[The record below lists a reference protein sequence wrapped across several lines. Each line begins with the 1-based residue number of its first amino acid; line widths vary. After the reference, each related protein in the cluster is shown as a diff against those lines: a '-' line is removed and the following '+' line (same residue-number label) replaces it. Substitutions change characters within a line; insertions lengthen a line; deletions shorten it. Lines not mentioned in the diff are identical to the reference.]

1 MGYQEMCET
10 FIVADQVINGENA
23 NITMEDISKNP
34 GFKQY
39 CPNQKCETRRKRI
52 SALSTYLFMQ
62 LRTMKSADQYDEYFL
77 MWLGDK
83 LFKMHNKSKGKGRN
97 NRITLYSAYEKYL
110 KNHRGYLDYWALLNN
125 ISGLKEANLEHMHKF
140 YRLLNDIC
148 KTIVYYIHKDSK
160 NNNLIM
166 NSTECSNQYMFLY
179 QNVFKCNSYLHL
191 LDNLKK
197 IYDSFR
203 AAVKNI
209 DPKSAAYLQTLTTK
223 ENSDLYFAKNFKT
236 FEFNGSGCQLQYDDN
251 IFETLEKAK
260 LHGKQTNDKTKGDD
274 ITQIGQM
281 QSSVDQIPSKELVPG
296 SQGATLDTTSSKS
309 HNEID
314 ALTGTKSELRDSQN
328 KPGIQGD
335 EKRDSGVIKLNQMID
350 SNGET
355 VNSETSGNGMGNS
368 IDGTLNPN
376 SESNILGRSS
386 DPATTYS
393 SVASFDIGLS
403 IGDVALKGMEQLS
416 NILEFFNKNKEKIT
430 KTTNTIQNIY
440 STSVFNIKS
449 AFNESINIFN
459 GIIDHI
465 SNQPEKVGIP
475 PILGGNQSESG
486 SSGTNSPTFN
496 DLPTPQKDS
505 SQTSSETSPK
515 PKEQTNA
522 LKSSQDLSG
531 NKSFD
536 KNDHLGS
543 QNPVANTVTKS
554 EHSGI
559 EVKENET
566 TGIGGIYIL
575 KGYKQVEISII
586 VLLIP
591 IALAIMHKYLKF
603 GWRKELKKKKNMK
616 HIINLFNVNRAPK
629 TVINPING
637 KRPMQIIINS
647 PTQKKQIKKSTNS
660 VYRERFPLLNIYKL
674 MQAAPVPF
682 INLFFLLIFLFIKEK
697 TILWNYKF
705 N

>member
-23 NITMEDISKNP
+23 NITMDDISNNP
-34 GFKQY
+34 AFKQY

-62 LRTMKSADQYDEYFL
+62 LRTMKSAGQYDEYFL

-83 LFKMHNKSKGKGRN
+83 LFKMHNKSKRKGRN
-97 NRITLYSAYEKYL
+97 NNITLYSAYEKYL
-110 KNHRGYLDYWALLNN
+110 KSHKEYLDYWGLLNN

-148 KTIVYYIHKDSK
+148 KTIVYYIRKDSK

-166 NSTECSNQYMFLY
+166 NSTECSNQYMLLY

-197 IYDSFR
+197 IYDNFR
-203 AAVKNI
+203 AAVKNV
-209 DPKSAAYLQTLTTK
+209 DPKSATYLQTLTTK
-223 ENSDLYFAKNFKT
+223 ENTDLYFSKNFKT

-260 LHGKQTNDKTKGDD
+260 HHGKQTNDKTKGDD

-281 QSSVDQIPSKELVPG
+281 QS
-296 SQGATLDTTSSKS
+296 
-309 HNEID
+309 
-314 ALTGTKSELRDSQN
+314 TKSELRDSQN

-376 SESNILGRSS
+376 SESNILGKLGTSS
-386 DPATTYS
+386 D
-393 SVASFDIGLS
+393 
-403 IGDVALKGMEQLS
+403 Q
-416 NILEFFNKNKEKIT
+416 EKIT
-430 KTTNTIQNIY
+430 KTTNAIKNIY

-465 SNQPEKVGIP
+465 SNQPEKVGIS
-475 PILGGNQSESG
+475 PILDGNKSESD

-496 DLPTPQKDS
+496 GLPTPQKDS

-515 PKEQTNA
+515 PKEQTSA

-566 TGIGGIYIL
+566 TGISGIYIL

-586 VLLIP
+586 VLLITHCFSYYAQVFE
-591 IALAIMHKYLKF
+591 IWMEKGI
-603 GWRKELKKKKNMK
+603 EEEKK
-616 HIINLFNVNRAPK
+616 HE
-629 TVINPING
+629 T
-637 KRPMQIIINS
+637 
-647 PTQKKQIKKSTNS
+647 
-660 VYRERFPLLNIYKL
+660 Y
-674 MQAAPVPF
+674 
-682 INLFFLLIFLFIKEK
+682 
-697 TILWNYKF
+697 YKF
-705 N
+705 V